1 MLGVVYAERQRQK
14 EKEKDGDRERERERE
29 MEKIDLGHTQAY
41 LQSLFM
47 FYHFYQ
53 INKLKKL
60 EEKLSHVSIVP

>member
-1 MLGVVYAERQRQK
+1 MCV
-14 EKEKDGDRERERERE
+14 RERERERE